1 EISENQLSNG
11 KYPNNKPGDLIG
23 KYGVEGKWQK
33 FLNGIRGGEQ
43 IEVDASG
50 RKLRTISRKRSNPG
64 LNLWLTIDKDL
75 QMKAEEGLKDE
86 KGAIVAINPNNG
98 EILALA
104 SSPSFNPNSFIRGI
118 DRAEWKKI
126 SSSKDSPLQDR
137 AISGQYPP
145 GSVFKIAVALAG
157 LEEGVIDPQE
167 EIFCSGTYTLGRSSF
182 NCWRKQGHGKVSF
195 HRALVESCDVYFYAM
210 GRRLGVDKI
219 AHYARMFG
227 MGKKTDFDLDYEK
240 EGLIPTSQWKEKRWG
255 VPWQTGETISVAI
268 GQSFVLVTPIQMA
281 RVISATYNGGHLYQ
295 PKVIKLV
302 GEDDRKIYQFKPTLM
317 DQIKAKQENIALIKS
332 ALMGV
337 VNEPRGTGRRAKVKG
352 MIVAGK
358 TGTAQIIGMNKEK
371 DSSEEE
377 DIPHKF
383 RDHAW
388 FVAIA
393 PADNPRLALAILVEN
408 AGHGGSAAA
417 PIAKEMIKTY
427 FGKN

>member
-1 EISENQLSNG
+1 
-11 KYPNNKPGDLIG
+11 
-23 KYGVEGKWQK
+23 
-33 FLNGIRGGEQ
+33 
-43 IEVDASG
+43 
-50 RKLRTISRKRSNPG
+50 
-64 LNLWLTIDKDL
+64 
-75 QMKAEEGLKDE
+75 
-86 KGAIVAINPNNG
+86 
-98 EILALA
+98 
-104 SSPSFNPNSFIRGI
+104 
-118 DRAEWKKI
+118 
-126 SSSKDSPLQDR
+126 
-137 AISGQYPP
+137 
-145 GSVFKIAVALAG
+145 
-157 LEEGVIDPQE
+157 
-167 EIFCSGTYTLGRSSF
+167 
-182 NCWRKQGHGKVSF
+182 
-195 HRALVESCDVYFYAM
+195 
-210 GRRLGVDKI
+210 
-219 AHYARMFG
+219 
-227 MGKKTDFDLDYEK
+227 
-240 EGLIPTSQWKEKRWG
+240 
-255 VPWQTGETISVAI
+255 
-268 GQSFVLVTPIQMA
+268 MA
-281 RVISATYNGGHLYQ
+281 RVIAATYNGGHLYQ

-358 TGTAQIIGMNKEK
+358 TGTAQVIGMDKEK

-377 DIPHKF
+377 DITHKF